1 MVSYIA
7 HAHGSPKKHM
17 KIENHLGLESV
28 GMQDAHLDQI
38 EIASESQ
45 LSLLRCF
52 YGLSYIK
59 VD

>member
-38 EIASESQ
+38 EIAS
-45 LSLLRCF
+45 
-52 YGLSYIK
+52 
-59 VD
+59 